1 LQGQPAPHDPT
12 PPKEVYM
19 PSPAV
24 ASCSARRLDVYRLA
38 LEVVSDTAAIAPLLD
53 RDLAAQLRR
62 AVASVPLNTA
72 EAVRRTGRD
81 RAHLLSVA
89 LGSAAEVQA
98 ILDVGRALG
107 LIANEHWS
115 ALDAKL
121 DRVSAMLY
129 RLRGRP

>member
-1 LQGQPAPHDPT
+1 MLRFFVRLK
-12 PPKEVYM
+12 PPN
-19 PSPAV
+19 
-24 ASCSARRLDVYRLA
+24 RRRRI
-38 LEVVSDTAAIAPLLD
+38 ERE

-62 AVASVPLNTA
+62 AAASVPLNTA

-107 LIANEHWS
+107 AVADDRWCR
-115 ALDAKL
+115 LDDKL
-121 DRVSAMLY
+121 DRVAAMLY